1 MKRYY
6 IVGSYDD
13 VTPQTVEQEN
23 SVNVIIPLMIEN
35 KLQHGIGNY
44 LYDLNQVGIYPDEDG
59 IDILCLAALIYL
71 ADTRISRDKHSQDSW
86 TREISITLPVFNVE
100 KWKSQKGVF
109 AKMLTYLT
117 GDKWDVSFVKRDISL
132 MACEQRIQ
140 LSNFDA
146 ATLFSGGMD
155 SLIGTINNLECG
167 KKVALISHAA
177 DGYTKNVQTT
187 LLSRFNSQYSSNSPQ
202 YINLWMSYEQ
212 NIIQNGGE
220 ENTTRSRSFLFIA
233 SGVCAVS
240 GMEGVSVLS
249 VPENALIALNIALDK
264 LRVGSH
270 STHTTHPFYL
280 ALWNEVL
287 SGLEMNISVN
297 NPYWNKTKGEMAVE
311 CLNKEF
317 LKSVLP
323 ISISCSSPL
332 KARWKGN
339 APQHCGYCV
348 PCIIRR
354 AAISK
359 AFGINNDLTPYSQ
372 NDLRIIISNHA
383 KNEGIQLRSFQVA
396 IERVKN
402 SPQLAQFLIHKGG
415 PLDNSS
421 EYLTELSDVYLRGL
435 LEVDSFIQQNT
446 SQNQTT
452 EDVQNATI

>member
-6 IVGSYDD
+6 IVGTYDS
-13 VTPQTVEQEN
+13 VTPQTSEQEN
-23 SVNVIIPLMIEN
+23 TINVTIPLINGN
-35 KLQHGIGNY
+35 KLEYGIGNY
-44 LYDLNQVGIYPDEDG
+44 LFDLNQLGIYPNEDG
-59 IDILCLAALIYL
+59 IDILCLAAMIYL

-86 TREISITLPVFNVE
+86 TREISIILPVFNVE
-100 KWKSQKGVF
+100 KWQSQKDIF

-117 GDKWDVSFVKRDISL
+117 GDKWDVSFVKRDIVL
-132 MACEQRIQ
+132 MACEQRMQ
-140 LSNFDA
+140 LSNFDV

-155 SLIGTINNLECG
+155 SLIGIINNLECG

-177 DGYTKNVQTT
+177 DGYTKNIQTT
-187 LLSRFNSQYSSNSPQ
+187 LVSRFNSQYTCVSPQ
-202 YINLWMSYEQ
+202 YINLWMSFEQ
-212 NIIQNGGE
+212 NIIHNGGE

-240 GMEGVSVLS
+240 GMEGVSVLN

-287 SGLEMNISVN
+287 SKLEMNISVN
-297 NPYWNKTKGEMAVE
+297 NPYWNKTKGEMAAE

-323 ISISCSSPL
+323 VSISCSSPL

-359 AFGINNDLTPYSQ
+359 AFGINNDSTPYSED
-372 NDLRIIISNHA
+372 DLRKIISNHA
-383 KNEGIQLRSFQVA
+383 KNKGIQLRSFQVA

-402 SPQLAQFLIHKGG
+402 SPQLAKFLIHKSG
-415 PLDNSS
+415 PLENSF
-421 EYLTELSDVYLRGL
+421 EYLMELSDVYLRGL
-435 LEVDSFIQQNT
+435 LEVDSFIQQYT

-452 EDVQNATI
+452 GGV

>member
-6 IVGSYDD
+6 IVGTYDN
-13 VTPQTVEQEN
+13 VTPQTIEQEN
-23 SVNVIIPLMIEN
+23 AIDVTIPLINDN
-35 KLQHGIGNY
+35 KLQYGIGNY
-44 LYDLNQVGIYPDEDG
+44 LYDLNQAGIYPDEDG

-71 ADTRISRDKHSQDSW
+71 ADTRISREKHSQDSW

-100 KWKSQKGVF
+100 KWQSQRDIF

-117 GDKWDVSFVKRDISL
+117 GDKWDVSFVKRDIVL
-132 MACEQRIQ
+132 MACEQRMQ
-140 LSNFDA
+140 LSNFDV

-155 SLIGTINNLECG
+155 SLIGVINNLECG

-187 LLSRFNSQYSSNSPQ
+187 LLSRFNSQYTSDLTQ

-280 ALWNEVL
+280 ALWNKVL
-287 SGLEMNISVN
+287 SNLEMNISVN
-297 NPYWNKTKGEMAVE
+297 NPYWNKTKGEMAAE

-323 ISISCSSPL
+323 VSNSCSSPL

-359 AFGINNDLTPYSQ
+359 AFGINDDLTPYSKD
-372 NDLRIIISNHA
+372 DLREVISNHA
-383 KNEGIQLRSFQVA
+383 KNEGIQLRSFQIA

-402 SPQLAQFLIHKGG
+402 SPQLARFLIHKSG
-415 PLDNSS
+415 PLEKSS
-421 EYLTELSDVYLRGL
+421 EYLAELSDVYLRGL
-435 LEVDSFIQQNT
+435 LEVDSFIQQYT
-446 SQNQTT
+446 SQNQISG
-452 EDVQNATI
+452 DV